1 MQRQRL
7 DLGGG
12 AAAKGLIEA
21 CWRALRPGGR
31 LVANAITVEG
41 ESALYRWREET
52 GGTLVRVAVSRAE
65 PVGRFAGW
73 RALTPVTQLA
83 AVKP

>member
-1 MQRQRL
+1 MFV
-7 DLGGG
+7 GGG
-12 AAAKGLIEA
+12 ATTKGLIEA
-21 CWRALRPGGR
+21 CWQALPASGR

-52 GGTLVRVAVSRAE
+52 GGALVRIAVSRAE
-65 PVGRFAGW
+65 PVGGFAGW
-73 RALTPVTQLA
+73 RALAPVTQLA